1 MHSFEFHQP
10 KTLAEAARLVSGT
23 PDAELIAGGMSL
35 IPVMKLQLAKPSAV
49 VDLSLIPGL
58 QGIKREGNAIVIG
71 AMSRHVDIESSDL
84 VKHALPALARLV
96 GEIGDQAIRNRGTI
110 GGSIAA
116 NDPAADYP
124 AAVLALNATI
134 ITNTREIQADDFF
147 RGMFE
152 TTLERG
158 EIITAISFPIPD
170 RAAYVKFPNV
180 TSHYAIVGVFVAEIG
195 SRIRVAVTGA
205 GPCVFRASDMEA
217 ALVQSFSPDALKNM
231 PISADGFISDIH
243 ATPNYRAHLVGVMAR
258 RAVAAAEQG

>member
-1 MHSFEFHQP
+1 MPLYRLPQHRQGDKSWNGDHGEGRLIFVAQAPRETECTASNSTSPTF
-10 KTLAEAARLVSGT
+10 AEAARLVSGT
-23 PDAELIAGGMSL
+23 PDAELMAGGMWL

-49 VDLSLIPGL
+49 VDISLIPDL

-71 AMSRHVDIESSDL
+71 AMSRHVNIESSDL

-147 RGMFE
+147 RGMF
-152 TTLERG
+152 
-158 EIITAISFPIPD
+158 D
-170 RAAYVKFPNV
+170 H
-180 TSHYAIVGVFVAEIG
+180 TS
-195 SRIRVAVTGA
+195 SGA
-205 GPCVFRASDMEA
+205 RS
-217 ALVQSFSPDALKNM
+217 SP
-231 PISADGFISDIH
+231 P
-243 ATPNYRAHLVGVMAR
+243 
-258 RAVAAAEQG
+258 